1 MTFFLFWL
9 WWHILANIVHWA
21 LIGTDERCY
30 WRNLR
35 REERL
40 IVLLWAT
47 IPLSWWIEPAEP
59 APWAFIVGVLLL
71 MLGLALLIWAKWSN
85 PYWSP
90 LVETP
95 ERVIRT
101 GAYRWLRHP
110 SYVGSLMQSLGTVL
124 VLGHAWGFLPL
135 SLYAAVL
142 WWRARRE
149 DRLLRQPSSLS
160 GEAGTGGH
168 TPDA

>member
-1 MTFFLFWL
+1 MAFFFFWL
-9 WWHILANIVHWA
+9 WWHVVANFVHW
-21 LIGTDERCY
+21 LLVGTDERCE

-35 REERL
+35 REARL

-47 IPLSWWIEPAEP
+47 IPLSWWIEPSEP
-59 APWAFIVGVLLL
+59 EPWAFVVGVL
-71 MLGLALLIWAKWSN
+71 MMMFGLALLIWAKWSN

-90 LVETP
+90 IIEKP
-95 ERVIRT
+95 ERVVRT

-110 SYVGSLMQSLGTVL
+110 SYVGSLMQSLGIVL
-124 VLGHAWGFLPL
+124 VLGHGWGFVPL

-149 DRLLRQPSSLS
+149 NRLMRSVQN
-160 GEAGTGGH
+160 TNGH
-168 TPDA
+168 